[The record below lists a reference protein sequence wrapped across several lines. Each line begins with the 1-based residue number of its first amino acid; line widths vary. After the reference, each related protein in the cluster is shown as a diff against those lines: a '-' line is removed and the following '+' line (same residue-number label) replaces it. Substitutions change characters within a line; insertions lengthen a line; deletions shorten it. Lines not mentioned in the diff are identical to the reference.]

1 MKQLRGERRP
11 RAYYAAGLFNQAERA
26 FNLEVKAVLDDL
38 GYETWFPQESA
49 GLLGDYVDEG
59 LSIDEARHKIFKMNL
74 RAVEEA
80 DVLVFLLDGRVPD
93 EGACIEAG
101 VAFGRGKRCV
111 GLKTDFRNVEGG
123 GNNLMIDGIL
133 DYRVAGNLDELRA
146 LLSEERAVIDLRA
159 SNGGVTID
167 LRALEDSYVAVSGP
181 LGVGKSSLI
190 DLLAATGAWTV
201 LEEPVMDNPY
211 LSDVY
216 ANLSD
221 FAFRNQAFYLG
232 QRAKL
237 HNSAREM
244 GGPLIQE
251 RCISEDGEVFTPA
264 LRDHG
269 AYDDNDLA
277 TLTTLYHS
285 LLDQVPR
292 PDLLLYLTAPFE
304 ITLDRIRKRDRLG
317 ESDLDVD
324 FLRRIYDRYEQWAE
338 TQSHVPLLRVDTSE
352 LDYVNCPEDAADI
365 VRQVNALLTDSLIY
379 A

>member
-1 MKQLRGERRP
+1 MEGNRRP
-11 RAYYAAGLFNQAERA
+11 RAYYAAGLFNQGERA
-26 FNLEVKAVLDDL
+26 FNLEVKAVLDEL
-38 GYETWFPQESA
+38 GYETWFPQEDA
-49 GLLGDYVDEG
+49 GLLDDYLKAG
-59 LSIDEARHKIFKMNL
+59 MSLDEARHRIFKANL
-74 RAVEEA
+74 KAVEEA
-80 DVLVFLLDGRVPD
+80 DVLLFLLDGRVPD

-101 VAFGRGKRCV
+101 VAFGRGKRCI

-123 GNNLMIDGIL
+123 ANNLMIDGIL
-133 DYRVAGNLDELRA
+133 DYRIARDLDELRN
-146 LLSEERAVIDLRA
+146 LLVEERAVVDLTNPDNIRIDLR
-159 SNGGVTID
+159 SLD
-167 LRALEDSYVAVSGP
+167 RCYVAVSGP

-190 DLLAATGAWTV
+190 ELLAGGGAWTV

-221 FAFRNQAFYLG
+221 YAFRNQAFYLG

-237 HNSAREM
+237 HNEARSVR
-244 GGPLIQE
+244 GPLIQE

-277 TLTTLYHS
+277 TLTTIYHS
-285 LLDQVPR
+285 LLEQVR
-292 PDLLLYLTAPFE
+292 SPDLLLYLTAPFE

-317 ESDLDVD
+317 EDDLDLE
-324 FLRRIYDRYEQWAE
+324 FLRRIYDRYEQWAS
-338 TQSHVPLLRVDTSE
+338 TQTRVPLLRLDTAE
-352 LDYVNCPEDAADI
+352 YDYVNRPEDAADI
-365 VRQVNALLTDSLIY
+365 VRRVETLLTDALVL